1 MADKIPLDK
10 LLQAARVAA
19 LGAGKILRNFWG
31 KEFKV
36 YHKGEVDLV
45 TEVDLLSEEFIVKQ
59 LQKFS
64 RQVGFLAEETEKSPD
79 NGLGRWLIDP
89 LDGTTN
95 FAHGYPCFTVSI
107 AFELEGE
114 IRVGVVYLP
123 LLKELFWAVIGGGSF
138 ADKRRLQVSA
148 APALIQSLLATGFP
162 YDRKTSPD
170 NNLNHFS
177 RLLMAAQEVRRDGSA
192 AWDLCQVAAG
202 RLDGF
207 WELKLK
213 PWDVA
218 AGSLIVKEA
227 GGKISDF
234 KGGNNYLYG
243 GEILSSNGLI
253 HQEMLGIIQAARR
266 QDAKATS

>member
-1 MADKIPLDK
+1 MEKFPLDK
-10 LLQAARVAA
+10 LLKVAKEAA
-19 LGAGKILRNFWG
+19 LGAGQILRDYWG
-31 KEFKV
+31 KQFKV

-45 TEVDLLSEEFIVKQ
+45 TEVDLFSEKYIVKK
-59 LQKFS
+59 LQGFS
-64 RQVGFLAEETEKSPD
+64 RRAGFLAEEIEKSPD
-79 NGLGRWLIDP
+79 NGLGRWIIDP

-107 AFELEGE
+107 AFETQGE
-114 IRVGVVYLP
+114 VIVGVVYHP
-123 LLKELFWAVIGGGSF
+123 LLKELFWAALGGG
-138 ADKRRLQVSA
+138 AYVGKRRLKISST
-148 APALIQSLLATGFP
+148 PRLINSLLATGFP
-162 YDRKTSPD
+162 YDRKTSSD

-218 AGSLIVKEA
+218 AGSLIVKAA
-227 GGKISDF
+227 GGQVTDF
-234 KGGNNYLYG
+234 KGGDNYIYG
-243 GEILSSNGLI
+243 SEILSSNGLI
-253 HQEMLGIIQAARR
+253 HEEMLGILQGG
-266 QDAKATS
+266 KL

>member
-1 MADKIPLDK
+1 MNKLPLDK
-10 LLQAARVAA
+10 LLQVAKETA
-19 LGAGKILRNFWG
+19 LGAGQILRDFWG
-31 KEFKV
+31 KKFKV

-45 TEVDLLSEEFIVKQ
+45 TEVDLISEEYIVKK
-59 LQKFS
+59 LQSFS
-64 RQVGFLAEETEKSPD
+64 RRAGFLAEEIEKSPD
-79 NGLGRWLIDP
+79 NGLGRWIIDP

-107 AFELEGE
+107 AFENQGE
-114 IRVGVVYLP
+114 ITLGVVYHP
-123 LLKELFWAVIGGGSF
+123 LLKELFWATSSGAYRG
-138 ADKRRLQVSA
+138 KRRLKVSNT
-148 APALIQSLLATGFP
+148 PRLINSLLATGFP
-162 YDRKTSPD
+162 YDRKTSIN

-218 AGSLIVKEA
+218 AGSLIVKAA
-227 GGKISDF
+227 GGKVTDF
-234 KGGNNYLYG
+234 KGNNNYIYG
-243 GEILSSNGLI
+243 SEILSSNGLI
-253 HQEMLGIIQAARR
+253 HEEMLGMLQGGKAPRR
-266 QDAKATS
+266 QGGK